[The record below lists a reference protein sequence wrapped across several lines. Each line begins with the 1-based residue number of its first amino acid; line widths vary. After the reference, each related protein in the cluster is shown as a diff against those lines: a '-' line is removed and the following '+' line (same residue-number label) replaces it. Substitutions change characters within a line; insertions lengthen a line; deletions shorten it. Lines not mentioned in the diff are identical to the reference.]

1 MNGIELNIFSIRN
14 LAGLNF
20 AYDTYAVRNVRRD
33 QAEYFQNRD
42 HLVRTLSYK
51 LKAPVH
57 PINRNGELFLAV
69 PSNAGVVPERLPLI
83 RTNAFLE
90 KVRSG
95 DVLDF
100 SVRNPENELDLPA
113 CDSIHVASAAV

>member
-1 MNGIELNIFSIRN
+1 VLGDGAMNGIELNIFSIRN

-20 AYDTYAVRNVRRD
+20 AYDTYVVRNVRRD

-57 PINRNGELFLAV
+57 PINRNGELFL
-69 PSNAGVVPERLPLI
+69 PFH
-83 RTNAFLE
+83 RTRESF
-90 KVRSG
+90 
-95 DVLDF
+95 
-100 SVRNPENELDLPA
+100 RNG
-113 CDSIHVASAAV
+113 